1 MTGIQHKGVTV
12 NESTPTD
19 DRSLEDVAR
28 EELGL
33 LWNDLNRERSLAI
46 NGEWSMNCDHL
57 VERIKALTP
66 LVGPTPWEEIQIPLL
81 ELGIY
86 QRVHTELGI
95 PVDVD
100 MERIAKTRASIERR
114 GL

>member
-1 MTGIQHKGVTV
+1 MSIDGQK
-12 NESTPTD
+12 
-19 DRSLEDVAR
+19 LEEVAR

-33 LWNDLNRERSLAI
+33 LWGDLNRARQSAI

-57 VERIKALTP
+57 VERIMALTP

-86 QRVHTELGI
+86 QRVHAELGV

-100 MERIAKTRASIERR
+100 MERVAKTRTSIDGRLERAR
-114 GL
+114 SGL